1 MILGEIPGFP
11 GILRCVARRTDMAL
25 SPDQEVVHL
34 REQVAQLLADN
45 TQLHAQLREV
55 LALVGELRGTIE
67 SQQAHIAKL
76 VKMTFGR
83 SSERIEGPTLFDTLP
98 AEPPPAPPVSDTP
111 VSREPPAPK
120 RTGHGRKPNPANLPR
135 RREELDLS
143 EAEKLCPCCAT
154 VRTRIGETVRERL
167 DYTPAAIF
175 VREIARPTYA
185 CRTCEQAA
193 LDPQF
198 TKPVVLVEPVP
209 KSGVGAGLLAQVIV
223 SKYVDHLPLYR
234 QESIFARM
242 GWTVSRTRLCD
253 LMGQCAVLLDP
264 IYRAMVTRMKQSFAI
279 HADDSPVRLLQPQRT
294 AYAWLYLGD
303 AANPYTLFDFTPGR
317 DDDYPAAFL
326 KGYSGFVHADAYS
339 GYNAIHGS
347 GARHLGCWA
356 HVRRKF
362 VEARANNPAKATEAL
377 AFIRTLYAVE
387 KEIVDGKLVRD
398 IAVSLRKTRAGPIL
412 TRFGD
417 WLEDE
422 HRTALPKSPFGQAVA
437 YARNLWPTLGR
448 YLTDARFT
456 IDNNVAERAVR
467 PLAIGR
473 KNWLFVGGDG
483 GLKTASVLVSL
494 CATVK
499 RHGLNPWLYF
509 RDVLDQLA
517 THPADVTPFL
527 PDVWKQRQHTK
538 SQCPPA

>member
-1 MILGEIPGFP
+1 
-11 GILRCVARRTDMAL
+11 MAL
-25 SPDQEVVHL
+25 SRDQEVVQL
-34 REQVAQLLADN
+34 REQVAQL
-45 TQLHAQLREV
+45 

-83 SSERIEGPTLFDTLP
+83 SSERIEGPTLFDDHAP
-98 AEPPPAPPVSDTP
+98 EPPPTPVASDTP
-111 VSREPPAPK
+111 VSLETPAPK

-143 EAEKLCPCCAT
+143 EAEKVCPCCAT
-154 VRTRIGETVRERL
+154 LRTRIGETIRERL
-167 DYTPAAIF
+167 DYTPSSIF
-175 VREIARPTYA
+175 VREIAQPTYA

-193 LDPQF
+193 RAPQF
-198 TKPVVLVEPVP
+198 IKPVAPAEPVP

-242 GWTVSRTRLCD
+242 GWPASRTRLCD
-253 LMGQCAVLLDP
+253 LMGQCAILLDP
-264 IYRAMVTRMKQSFAI
+264 LYRAMITRMKQSFAI
-279 HADDSPVRLLQPQRT
+279 HADDSPVQLLQPKRT

-303 AANPYTLFDFTPGR
+303 AANPYTVFDFTPGR
-317 DDDYPAAFL
+317 DDDGPAAFL
-326 KGYSGFVHADAYS
+326 QGYSGFVHADGYS
-339 GYNAIHGS
+339 GYNVVHGS

-362 VEARANNPAKATEAL
+362 VEAQANNPAKATEAL

-387 KEIVDGKLVRD
+387 KEIAEKELTGD

-412 TRFGD
+412 KQFGE
-417 WLEDE
+417 WLDDE
-422 HRTALPKSPFGQAVA
+422 HRTALPKSPFGQAVT
-437 YARNLWPTLGR
+437 YARNLWPTLDR
-448 YLTDARFT
+448 YLQDARFT

-483 GLKTASVLVSL
+483 GLKTASVLLSL
-494 CATVK
+494 CATAK
-499 RHGLNPWLYF
+499 RHGLNPWLYVK
-509 RDVLDQLA
+509 DVLDQLA
-517 THPADVTPFL
+517 THPEDVTPFL
-527 PDVWKQRQHTK
+527 PDVWKQRQLTK
-538 SQCPPA
+538 SHLPTT